1 MNFYE
6 STEKWV
12 LESSDQELT
21 EFFAAFNK
29 DEKEDHRDI
38 IHLINYF
45 ITKKYPDNWV
55 EKYFE
60 FRGLI
65 AKATDAGELDGVIDK
80 IIADNQQV
88 SDDLK
93 AGKLAALGRL
103 IGLVRKALPSSNPSD
118 AKKALELRFNLKVSV

>member
-1 MNFYE
+1 MNFIE

-12 LESSDQELT
+12 LESSDAELT

-29 DEKEDHRDI
+29 DEAEEHQEILRLVN
-38 IHLINYF
+38 HFVY
-45 ITKKYPDNWV
+45 KKYPEDWV
-55 EKYFE
+55 HKYFE
-60 FRGLI
+60 LRGLI

-88 SDDLK
+88 SDDLR

-103 IGLVRKALPSSNPSD
+103 IGLVRKALPSSNPGE
-118 AKKALELRFNLKVSV
+118 AKKILEQKFNLGTK